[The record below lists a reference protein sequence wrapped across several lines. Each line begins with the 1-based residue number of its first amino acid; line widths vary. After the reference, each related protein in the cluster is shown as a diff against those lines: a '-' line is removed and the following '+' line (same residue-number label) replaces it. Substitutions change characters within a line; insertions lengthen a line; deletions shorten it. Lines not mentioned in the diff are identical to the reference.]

1 MISFPHPVLPWLSP
15 AANYYLFSP
24 TLGMSS
30 ATNTPGG
37 GIFSILKSPTT
48 PNAAI
53 ASKLSLPLT
62 TDDIMA
68 DSKKKTS
75 AFDTGR
81 SGNCG
86 TIPSGPSNSTA
97 TMNGMIC
104 VSPLASRKNSTN
116 STSNTTN
123 AKVAHGQ
130 LGGGGGGSHQL
141 QNSMT
146 NNNNNINS
154 TQTTTVGE
162 LSQPDTPINFREVFA
177 SPMTDSSRTG
187 MIRIDQSNEIP
198 ELGSSIMLEKHI
210 AERDVRED
218 EDLNVLLKLAETT
231 PNRKAV
237 ETKPLSRSFRNQF
250 AYSNHPRTGLYSQT
264 HGVREPP
271 PSLHLP
277 YIGKNSTKAQ
287 TTQNPQGEDFNPP
300 PLPIRPNSSSSPN
313 KASTNKT
320 GDNKKGSVPYQ
331 RQKSPSSHS
340 KPTMYLHPGATHLHH
355 PHVYQHP
362 PPHFIHSHPPY
373 YSYPVPHPGNVG
385 TGHPPPPPSYSIY
398 SNKPSPETNSKSP
411 DMRRGT
417 KANKDSSPKESILKR
432 PSSSPNSDKK
442 RSKKP
447 ASRRGGKRQRTTLT
461 QPLSG
466 AEREKSAATITA
478 INAST
483 GSKNDKA
490 ASLAAAILRG
500 VTMRPSGKW
509 QAQLYYA
516 GKSRYIGVFDTRE
529 KAALA
534 YEIAREKLKT
544 DRPSESSGLSLKETE
559 ANVNAAR
566 KAAFEGV
573 NETDPRN

>member
-1 MISFPHPVLPWLSP
+1 MLPWLSP

-37 GIFSILKSPTT
+37 GIFSILKSPST

-75 AFDTGR
+75 AGDAGR
-81 SGNCG
+81 SGTGG
-86 TIPSGPSNSTA
+86 TIAAGPSNSTA

-104 VSPLASRKNSTN
+104 VSPLASRKNSNNT
-116 STSNTTN
+116 TSNTTN
-123 AKVAHGQ
+123 ANVTHGQ

-141 QNSMT
+141 QNSMINNNT
-146 NNNNNINS
+146 NNNMNS
-154 TQTTTVGE
+154 THTTIVGE

-177 SPMTDSSRTG
+177 SPMTDSRTG
-187 MIRIDQSNEIP
+187 MMRTDHSNEIP

-237 ETKPLSRSFRNQF
+237 ETKPSSRSFRNQF

-264 HGVREPP
+264 HGGREPP
-271 PSLHLP
+271 LSLHLP
-277 YIGKNSTKAQ
+277 YIGKNSTKTQ
-287 TTQNPQGEDFNPP
+287 TTQNPQADDFTPP
-300 PLPIRPNSSSSPN
+300 PLPIRSNSSSSPN

-340 KPTMYLHPGATHLHH
+340 KPMYLHPGATHVHH
-355 PHVYQHP
+355 PHVYHQP
-362 PPHFIHSHPPY
+362 PPHYIHSHPPY

-385 TGHPPPPPSYSIY
+385 TGHPPPPSYSIY
-398 SNKPSPETNSKSP
+398 SSTPSSETSSKSP
-411 DMRRGT
+411 NMRRGT
-417 KANKDSSPKESILKR
+417 KANKDSSPKESVLKR
-432 PSSSPNSDKK
+432 PSSSPSADKK

-447 ASRRGGKRQRTTLT
+447 ASRRGGKRQRTTVS

-544 DRPSESSGLSLKETE
+544 DRPAEQGGLSLKETE

-573 NETDPRN
+573 NEKDPRN

>member
-1 MISFPHPVLPWLSP
+1 VLPWLSP
-15 AANYYLFSP
+15 AANLYLFSP

-37 GIFSILKSPTT
+37 GIFSILKSPRT
-48 PNAAI
+48 PNAAA

-68 DSKKKTS
+68 DPKKKAS
-75 AFDTGR
+75 AGDSGR
-81 SGNCG
+81 SGAGGPMTN
-86 TIPSGPSNSTA
+86 GPSTTAA

-104 VSPLASRKNSTN
+104 VSPLASRKKSNN
-116 STSNTTN
+116 ATSNASN
-123 AKVAHGQ
+123 ANVTHGQ
-130 LGGGGGGSHQL
+130 LGGGGGGSHQS
-141 QNSMT
+141 QHSTINKS
-146 NNNNNINS
+146 NNMNS
-154 TQTTTVGE
+154 TQTNTAVGE

-177 SPMTDSSRTG
+177 SPTTDSRTG
-187 MIRIDQSNEIP
+187 MIRTDQSNEIP

-231 PNRKAV
+231 PNRKVV
-237 ETKPLSRSFRNQF
+237 ETKSSARSFRNQF

-264 HGVREPP
+264 HGGTEPP

-277 YIGKNSTKAQ
+277 YIGKNSIKTQ
-287 TTQNPQGEDFNPP
+287 TTQNPQTDDFTPP
-300 PLPIRPNSSSSPN
+300 PLPIRSNSSSSPN
-313 KASTNKT
+313 KAANNKT
-320 GDNKKGSVPYQ
+320 GDNKKGNASYQ
-331 RQKSPSSHS
+331 RQKSSPSHS

-362 PPHFIHSHPPY
+362 PPHFIHSHPPF
-373 YSYPVPHPGNVG
+373 YSYPAPHPGNVG
-385 TGHPPPPPSYSIY
+385 SGHPPPPSYSIY
-398 SNKPSPETNSKSP
+398 SNKPPSVASSKSP
-411 DMRRGT
+411 DIRRGT
-417 KANKDSSPKESILKR
+417 KANKDSSPKASVLKR
-432 PSSSPNSDKK
+432 PSPSPNSADKK

-447 ASRRGGKRQRTTLT
+447 TSRRGGKRQRTTLT

-544 DRPSESSGLSLKETE
+544 DRPASEQGGLSLKETE

-573 NETDPRN
+573 NEKDPRNEK